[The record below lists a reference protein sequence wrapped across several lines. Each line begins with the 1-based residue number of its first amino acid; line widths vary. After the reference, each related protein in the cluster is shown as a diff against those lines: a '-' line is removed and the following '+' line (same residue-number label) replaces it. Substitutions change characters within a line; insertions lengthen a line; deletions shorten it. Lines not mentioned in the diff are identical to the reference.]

1 MVWIF
6 WNCVQSI
13 FLHWWKVFSIESWHY
28 LDNNLHWKLI
38 MIYPINIYQTWYV
51 LDWWPHHV
59 TAYYNIKH
67 KIFTLLMS
75 NHFQLITFLYPSRP
89 SPPNTNFQINL
100 NLTMTPISLFFIK
113 KKKLSLLIIFPYS
126 DWAISLSNLLSIISM
141 HPGHLHL
148 IPPYIPSN
156 YRFLHSNA

>member
-6 WNCVQSI
+6 WNRVQSI

-59 TAYYNIKH
+59 IAYYNIKH

-89 SPPNTNFQINL
+89 SPPNTNFFNQFKSYYDTYLSI
-100 NLTMTPISLFFIK
+100 LFFLN
-113 KKKLSLLIIFPYS
+113 LSLLIIFPYS
-126 DWAISLSNLLSIISM
+126 DWAISLSNLLLIISM
-141 HPGHLHL
+141 HTDYLHS
-148 IPPYIPSN
+148 IPPYIPSY

>member
-6 WNCVQSI
+6 WNRVQSI

-59 TAYYNIKH
+59 IAYYNIKH

-89 SPPNTNFQINL
+89 IFLINL
-100 NLTMTPISLFFIK
+100 NLTMTHISQFFFFLN
-113 KKKLSLLIIFPYS
+113 LSLLIIFPYS
-126 DWAISLSNLLSIISM
+126 DWAISLSNLINY
-141 HPGHLHL
+141 LHAHWL
-148 IPPYIPSN
+148 PPFNSS
-156 YRFLHSNA
+156 LHSFILPVSSF